1 MAEPQ
6 GEHHLIAAVQA
17 GDLEAFETLFT
28 RYQPALVRS
37 IAFHVRDVEAAH
49 DIVQETFLR
58 VWQKRATLKPDLSF
72 QALLYRIGMNIVR
85 DMVRHAEIRTRTAAD
100 VPTPL
105 PPDDADP
112 VVATQH
118 TLLQE
123 DLRRAMRE
131 TLPERCR
138 AVFELSR
145 LEGLSIP
152 EVAARLHIS
161 PKTAE
166 NQLTKALRILR
177 RALRHH
183 WPPEPGA

>member
-1 MAEPQ
+1 MTGPQ
-6 GEHHLIAAVQA
+6 GEHQLIEAVRA

-37 IAFHVRDVEAAH
+37 IAFHVRDGEAAH

-58 VWQKRATLKPDLSF
+58 VWQKRAALKPDLSF
-72 QALLYRIGMNIVR
+72 QALLFRIAMNLVR
-85 DMVRHAEIRTRTAAD
+85 DMARHAATRARTATH
-100 VPTPL
+100 VPPPL
-105 PPDDADP
+105 PPDGADP
-112 VVATQH
+112 LEATEH

-123 DLRRAMRE
+123 ELRRALRDE
-131 TLPERCR
+131 LPERCR
-138 AVFELSR
+138 MVFELSR

-183 WPPEPGA
+183 WPPDPPP